1 MSHSH
6 GEDDCCSEDHG
17 SVGQS
22 RLESYV
28 FSKDRLFL
36 NNLLYKMLGSSTRG
50 DAIMYFGSCLIVK
63 LKCKKYN
70 ESNRFREKCI
80 VRKTAEIFR
89 FCHNFYT
96 PQLYALMLHP
106 SLKHTCNVS

>member
-28 FSKDRLFL
+28 FSKDRLFQ

-50 DAIMYFGSCLIVK
+50 DAIMYFGSCLIAF
-63 LKCKKYN
+63 LTFLFYN

-80 VRKTAEIFR
+80 VRKTAEIYLDF
-89 FCHNFYT
+89 
-96 PQLYALMLHP
+96 
-106 SLKHTCNVS
+106 V